1 MDIHVLSAYQTTAEE
16 FFDKII
22 GWKTDLVLD
31 IRLRN
36 TNQLAGFTKQE
47 DLEYFTHVIAH
58 ADYVHDVEYSPSR
71 ALLNDYLDHGLPYEE
86 YFARYA
92 KEMEERQAI
101 PAFFQKYGKYRS
113 VAIIGTATNKR
124 RSHAEELQRLL
135 EAAEQKRRGT
145 SQEDNPLDSIRPTSQ
160 PMMPPQIA

>member
-1 MDIHVLSAYQTTAEE
+1 MEIHVLSAYQTTAEE
-16 FFDKII
+16 FFDKIL

-58 ADYVHDVEYSPSR
+58 ADYAHDVEYSPSKT
-71 ALLNDYLDHGLPYEE
+71 LLDDYLDHGLPYEE
-86 YFARYA
+86 YFVRYA
-92 KEMEERQAI
+92 KEMEERKAI
-101 PAFFQKYGKYRS
+101 PAFFQKYGKYHS
-113 VAIIGTATNKR
+113 VAIVGTATDKR

-135 EAAEQKRRGT
+135 EAAEAKR
-145 SQEDNPLDSIRPTSQ
+145 
-160 PMMPPQIA
+160 

>member
-1 MDIHVLSAYQTTAEE
+1 MEIHVLSAYQTTAEE
-16 FFDKII
+16 FFDKIL

-58 ADYVHDVEYSPSR
+58 ADYVHDVEYSPSKT
-71 ALLNDYLDHGLPYEE
+71 LLDDYLDHGLPYQE

-92 KEMEERQAI
+92 KEMEERKAI

-113 VAIIGTATNKR
+113 VAIVGTATDKR

-135 EAAEQKRRGT
+135 EAAEAKR
-145 SQEDNPLDSIRPTSQ
+145 
-160 PMMPPQIA
+160 

>member
-16 FFDKII
+16 FFGKIL
-22 GWKTDLVLD
+22 GWKADLVLD

-47 DLEYFTHVIAH
+47 DLEYFTHVITH
-58 ADYVHDVEYSPSR
+58 ADYAHDVEYSPSKT
-71 ALLNDYLDHGLPYEE
+71 LLDDYLDHGLSYQE

-92 KEMEERQAI
+92 EEMEERKAI
-101 PAFFQKYGKYRS
+101 PAFFQKYGRYRS
-113 VAIIGTATNKR
+113 VAIVGTATSKR

-135 EAAEQKRRGT
+135 EAAEKER
-145 SQEDNPLDSIRPTSQ
+145 
-160 PMMPPQIA
+160 

>member
-1 MDIHVLSAYQTTAEE
+1 MEIHVLSAYQTTAEE
-16 FFDKII
+16 FFDKIL
-22 GWKTDLVLD
+22 GWRTDLVLD

-47 DLEYFTHVIAH
+47 DLEYFTRVIAH
-58 ADYVHDVEYSPSR
+58 ADYAHDVEYSPSKT
-71 ALLNDYLDHGLPYEE
+71 LLDDYLDHGLPYQE

-92 KEMEERQAI
+92 KEMEERKAI

-113 VAIIGTATNKR
+113 VAIVGTATDKR

-135 EAAEQKRRGT
+135 EAAEAKR
-145 SQEDNPLDSIRPTSQ
+145 
-160 PMMPPQIA
+160 

>member
-1 MDIHVLSAYQTTAEE
+1 MEIHVLSAYQTTAEE

-58 ADYVHDVEYSPSR
+58 ADYVHDVEYSPSKT
-71 ALLNDYLDHGLPYEE
+71 LLDDYLDHGLSYQE

-92 KEMEERQAI
+92 KEMEERKAI

-113 VAIIGTATNKR
+113 VAIVGTATDKR
-124 RSHAEELQRLL
+124 RSHAEELQHLL
-135 EAAEQKRRGT
+135 EAAEAKR
-145 SQEDNPLDSIRPTSQ
+145 
-160 PMMPPQIA
+160 

>member
-58 ADYVHDVEYSPSR
+58 ADYVHDVEYSPSQ

-92 KEMEERQAI
+92 KEMEARQAI

-113 VAIIGTATNKR
+113 VAIVGTATNKR

-135 EAAEQKRRGT
+135 EAAEQER
-145 SQEDNPLDSIRPTSQ
+145 
-160 PMMPPQIA
+160 

>member
-1 MDIHVLSAYQTTAEE
+1 MEIHVLSAYQTTAEE
-16 FFDKII
+16 FFDKIL

-58 ADYVHDVEYSPSR
+58 ADYVHDVEYSPSKT
-71 ALLNDYLDHGLPYEE
+71 LLDDYLDHGLPYQE

-92 KEMEERQAI
+92 KEMAERKAI

-113 VAIIGTATNKR
+113 VAIVGTATDKR

-135 EAAEQKRRGT
+135 EAAEAKR
-145 SQEDNPLDSIRPTSQ
+145 
-160 PMMPPQIA
+160 